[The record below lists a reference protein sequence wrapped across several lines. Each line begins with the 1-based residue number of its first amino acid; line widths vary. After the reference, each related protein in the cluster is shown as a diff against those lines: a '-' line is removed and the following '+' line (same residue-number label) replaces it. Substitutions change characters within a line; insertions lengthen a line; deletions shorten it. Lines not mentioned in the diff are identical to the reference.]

1 MKLFLRRTLVQLILY
16 SALAYKWQL
25 ASGISLKNFSQR
37 RNDANVGT
45 SRRCE
50 THFSPDYSHNNF
62 RSFFCSYNRKFAVS
76 KNDNKEYK
84 YEFI

>member
-16 SALAYKWQL
+16 SALAYNRQL
-25 ASGISLKNFSQR
+25 VLEIILEISRKDAKRNAAASR
-37 RNDANVGT
+37 H
-45 SRRCE
+45 CE